1 MSAAPAPDGQVIGLD
16 VDGVTRWM
24 ASLGLGCRPP
34 LHFARLGYGQSNL
47 TFLVTDADRRCWVLR
62 RPPLGELLA
71 SAHDVARE
79 YRILAALER
88 TAVPTPGVL
97 ALTSDP
103 SVADAPLVL
112 MEHVDGVVVDTLEVA
127 ESLAVEQRGAIGRG
141 LIEALARVHDVDL
154 DKTGLTSLSSHAPYA
169 GRQLKRWHR
178 QWELS
183 RTRELPAID
192 ELADRLRVAVPQQR
206 EVTLVHGDFHLR
218 NLIISTID
226 YSVRAV
232 LDWELSTLGDPLAD
246 LGGLLAYWPHPG
258 EAAAATLTV
267 PAIAGFPH
275 RDELARA
282 YAELTGRS
290 IEALNFWYVLALWKV
305 AIIAE
310 GVLRRAQDDP
320 RNAAAG
326 AAVTRK
332 TVDDLVDRA
341 ITVTETE
348 GI

>member
-1 MSAAPAPDGQVIGLD
+1 MSAAPASDGQVDGLD

-24 ASLGLGCRPP
+24 AGLGLGCRPP

-47 TFLVTDADRRCWVLR
+47 TFSATDADGRSWVLR

-79 YRILAALER
+79 YRILAALEG
-88 TAVPTPGVL
+88 TAVPTPRVL

-103 SVADAPLVL
+103 SVTDAPLVL
-112 MEHVDGVVVDTLEVA
+112 MEHVDGVVVDTPEVA
-127 ESLAVEQRGAIGRG
+127 ESLSVTQREAIGSG
-141 LIEALARVHDVDL
+141 LIEALARVHAVDL
-154 DKTGLTSLSSHAPYA
+154 DATGLTSLASHGVYA
-169 GRQLKRWHR
+169 DRQLKRWHR

-192 ELADRLRVAVPQQR
+192 ELADRLRAAVPPQH

-218 NLIISTID
+218 NLIISTTD
-226 YSVRAV
+226 YSVCAV
-232 LDWELSTLGDPLAD
+232 LDWELSTLGEPLAD
-246 LGGLLAYWPHPG
+246 LGGLLAYWPHPE

-267 PAIAGFPH
+267 PAISGFPR

-282 YAELTGRS
+282 YAERTGRS
-290 IEALNFWYVLALWKV
+290 SEALNFWYVLALWKV

-326 AAVTRK
+326 ATVTRK